1 MRVIKNPTHIA
12 TSLNRDRTRVFFACF
27 SKTLDSQGPHKGFFG
42 VSSENIL
49 SQCGVYGVL
58 RCFSKDGDMS
68 WILKYP
74 PSGVPSIRDAKSGPC
89 YRGKSSNCS
98 DFMWFVRG
106 WRLGGS
112 CVGARKACARR
123 AALRRAAGAQT
134 PPLLRSGDK
143 ARAQQKRSSRGGGH
157 FAAPSLP
164 RKGHRAAKPTLL
176 GALGTL
182 RRQMTQILM
191 PSAHARVLYM

>member
-123 AALRRAAGAQT
+123 AA
-134 PPLLRSGDK
+134 
-143 ARAQQKRSSRGGGH
+143 
-157 FAAPSLP
+157 
-164 RKGHRAAKPTLL
+164 
-176 GALGTL
+176 
-182 RRQMTQILM
+182 RRQARKHRLCCDRETKLARNKKEAPAAADIL
-191 PSAHARVLYM
+191 PHQACPEKATARPNRHCYGLWAPFGGK